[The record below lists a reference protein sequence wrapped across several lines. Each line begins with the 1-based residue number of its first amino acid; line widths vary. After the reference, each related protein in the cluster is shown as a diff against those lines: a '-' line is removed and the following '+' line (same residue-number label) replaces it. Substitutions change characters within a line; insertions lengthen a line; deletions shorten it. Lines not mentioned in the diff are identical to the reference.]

1 MMSGSKDHRQ
11 HDKLDEIKNSTDEG
25 IQSDINAPELMNK
38 FELSCKHCNDRNNA
52 CQHLKEGIKTVGGN
66 SEEETQG
73 HAPGSKSLNFHILEC
88 QNLIQF
94 ESNLPN
100 QSSNHV
106 LPESITKLNQ
116 EQHVWQSQESVNE
129 LSMPFNTS
137 SYLACS
143 LEQQNSNRDGVV
155 KQDIALFQEQIEKEQ
170 GDKRNNADSSKGLDR
185 KKVGFKKLND
195 QIVQVDGLLYCSEN
209 VQNQEVQDGEMH
221 RDTSTGLILHTNN
234 EQNGLI
240 IGFKS
245 KNEHHRTAHTKAS
258 STDTEDDDPKSQCHQ
273 QLTKET
279 AQKYNHID
287 NHLDLSDDADYA
299 SDLPSGLEDLEV
311 QTFQCSAHSK
321 SSLEKYNVLSSTTS
335 SSGENE
341 IRGRKPNAPLRRCLF
356 PHNRSTKEKSKVRR
370 RKSKF
375 SKSNAGSLVDN
386 QPNDS
391 KQSNLEQPSAIDLE
405 GRLLPSPNSKPKV
418 IMQCDLL
425 EPKAINEKVQD
436 GVQSKLLQ
444 DKLQQLEAE
453 IDRFRAENN
462 TLVKMKEEQ
471 ELAMENLRKR
481 MDLFEHKKTEEM
493 ARLEEY
499 KKEEMKKLQK
509 ERRLSEKTTM
519 AAKAMLD
526 RREREEME
534 LLKQQLGQLQ
544 EELRKNESGWATSH
558 NHLQNQIQLL
568 TKENNDLRGEVK
580 AIEHQRQ
587 EAVRKAETAALIS
600 RIAETP
606 AGGKAEVKLEAQKKE
621 MREIQ
626 ERVSVRLQTRSATPT
641 ERRRLFQ
648 NRSTPDLEMS
658 IQRANSARQRGH
670 DRKSPV
676 PSLNLSVFPETNS
689 TLHARGP
696 QSSSNSGSSED
707 VLHMPAHSIEQ
718 MVEDV
723 PSARTPRAAAKLPVT
738 ETSRTRSTAETVSR
752 CREKPPIGR
761 RSHSATPVGR
771 RTPVDRKQLTFDL
784 EQKSM
789 RPHSALSRRES
800 ISSKSIITN
809 EDVQE

>member
-1 MMSGSKDHRQ
+1 
-11 HDKLDEIKNSTDEG
+11 
-25 IQSDINAPELMNK
+25 
-38 FELSCKHCNDRNNA
+38 
-52 CQHLKEGIKTVGGN
+52 
-66 SEEETQG
+66 
-73 HAPGSKSLNFHILEC
+73 
-88 QNLIQF
+88 
-94 ESNLPN
+94 
-100 QSSNHV
+100 
-106 LPESITKLNQ
+106 
-116 EQHVWQSQESVNE
+116 
-129 LSMPFNTS
+129 
-137 SYLACS
+137 
-143 LEQQNSNRDGVV
+143 
-155 KQDIALFQEQIEKEQ
+155 
-170 GDKRNNADSSKGLDR
+170 
-185 KKVGFKKLND
+185 
-195 QIVQVDGLLYCSEN
+195 
-209 VQNQEVQDGEMH
+209 
-221 RDTSTGLILHTNN
+221 
-234 EQNGLI
+234 
-240 IGFKS
+240 
-245 KNEHHRTAHTKAS
+245 
-258 STDTEDDDPKSQCHQ
+258 
-273 QLTKET
+273 
-279 AQKYNHID
+279 
-287 NHLDLSDDADYA
+287 
-299 SDLPSGLEDLEV
+299 
-311 QTFQCSAHSK
+311 
-321 SSLEKYNVLSSTTS
+321 
-335 SSGENE
+335 
-341 IRGRKPNAPLRRCLF
+341 
-356 PHNRSTKEKSKVRR
+356 
-370 RKSKF
+370 
-375 SKSNAGSLVDN
+375 
-386 QPNDS
+386 
-391 KQSNLEQPSAIDLE
+391 
-405 GRLLPSPNSKPKV
+405 
-418 IMQCDLL
+418 MQCDLL

-606 AGGKAEVKLEAQKKE
+606 VSDAILKGTLQPVSRSARSRSSTPCGRKMTFDGRQTPVDPELKAGGKAEVKLEAQKKE

-809 EDVQE
+809 EDVQEEIQYPDGKLEQILVNGCRIITFRNGTRKEISADGQSVTVTFFNGDVKQFTPDQKVKSITQMVKRK

>member
-1 MMSGSKDHRQ
+1 MDHSVSEEHNGITQDPKHILVTENPALIPGLSSGLQNQVVQGDVDKANGPLDPSLYNELNQQSVFYRNWYQVQSEQQGHLMRQQMEHLQHLMDQQQKLMKLLSLPPASPENCEQPTEQSIVSPFGIERNPKRTGGPEERPIRPGISVRQKTFEDFVEEQLKVDSESVKQDSQNVNEVKATTKKSFLKRGEGIARFEKNKDIAPKEQSVCPIKESAKQSPWKVTFGSHRRLSLPALSEGDSLQVKKRPALKKQVSTSVLLSSKAKKPLPTNSSMMSGSKDHRQ

-311 QTFQCSAHSK
+311 NK
-321 SSLEKYNVLSSTTS
+321 GEK
-335 SSGENE
+335 
-341 IRGRKPNAPLRRCLF
+341 
-356 PHNRSTKEKSKVRR
+356 
-370 RKSKF
+370 
-375 SKSNAGSLVDN
+375 
-386 QPNDS
+386 
-391 KQSNLEQPSAIDLE
+391 
-405 GRLLPSPNSKPKV
+405 
-418 IMQCDLL
+418 
-425 EPKAINEKVQD
+425 
-436 GVQSKLLQ
+436 
-444 DKLQQLEAE
+444 
-453 IDRFRAENN
+453 
-462 TLVKMKEEQ
+462 
-471 ELAMENLRKR
+471 
-481 MDLFEHKKTEEM
+481 
-493 ARLEEY
+493 
-499 KKEEMKKLQK
+499 
-509 ERRLSEKTTM
+509 
-519 AAKAMLD
+519 
-526 RREREEME
+526 
-534 LLKQQLGQLQ
+534 
-544 EELRKNESGWATSH
+544 
-558 NHLQNQIQLL
+558 
-568 TKENNDLRGEVK
+568 
-580 AIEHQRQ
+580 
-587 EAVRKAETAALIS
+587 
-600 RIAETP
+600 
-606 AGGKAEVKLEAQKKE
+606 
-621 MREIQ
+621 
-626 ERVSVRLQTRSATPT
+626 
-641 ERRRLFQ
+641 
-648 NRSTPDLEMS
+648 
-658 IQRANSARQRGH
+658 
-670 DRKSPV
+670 
-676 PSLNLSVFPETNS
+676 
-689 TLHARGP
+689 
-696 QSSSNSGSSED
+696 
-707 VLHMPAHSIEQ
+707 
-718 MVEDV
+718 
-723 PSARTPRAAAKLPVT
+723 
-738 ETSRTRSTAETVSR
+738 
-752 CREKPPIGR
+752 
-761 RSHSATPVGR
+761 
-771 RTPVDRKQLTFDL
+771 
-784 EQKSM
+784 
-789 RPHSALSRRES
+789 
-800 ISSKSIITN
+800 
-809 EDVQE
+809 